1 MKLLFFARHW
11 SYLRNFESA
20 VEELAARGHVVH
32 LAVDR
37 EESMGGRQMVERL
50 VARYPDRLSMGNAPS
65 RGVDGWSELARKIRL
80 GLDYLRFLEPAYA
93 NTPHLGDRARERAP
107 SGVTRLMDGALGRSP
122 AVRGLPG
129 SSV

>member
-20 VEELAARGHVVH
+20 IEELAARGHALH

-50 VARYPDRLSMGNAPS
+50 VARYPDRLSMGNAPGP
-65 RGVDGWSELARKIRL
+65 RRRRL
-80 GLDYLRFLEPAYA
+80 VRAGAEDPA
-93 NTPHLGDRARERAP
+93 RARLPALPRARA
-107 SGVTRLMDGALGRSP
+107 TRRRRTSATARASARRGRR
-122 AVRGLPG
+122 AR
-129 SSV
+129 